1 MTCKNCIY
9 EPRCH
14 NVIAYGMDTDDITGK
29 LITDIEKYCK
39 HFKDKSRFI
48 VPPCKVGDT
57 VWYIEGGYYRK
68 TNLKAKPITVTEISQ
83 KEVKGKLQWAIIANG
98 TRYKFTSIGK
108 TVFLTREEAEK
119 ELAEIQRN
127 KCDIAKHIESCEDC
141 GFCGMRAIKQA
152 LAERQGS
159 QCEQ

>member
-1 MTCKNCIY
+1 MT
-9 EPRCH
+9 
-14 NVIAYGMDTDDITGK
+14 DIKK
-29 LITDIEKYCK
+29 LIELLEDTLHEWECDAQPETLSQIAE
-39 HFKDKSRFI
+39 HLLESGVI

-119 ELAEIQRN
+119 
-127 KCDIAKHIESCEDC
+127 
-141 GFCGMRAIKQA
+141 A
-152 LAERQGS
+152 LKEREANG
-159 QCEQ
+159 